1 MSGNGHRNA
10 VLMANA
16 ARWCDAVLA
25 DAGSEAGRAAARRH
39 GVAFVSIEQLT
50 RAIAGCVARGEP
62 GVRLRDALE
71 RTENGCLKPLSE
83 RQGRRL
89 LKFLVARGH
98 VQRAGELMQPVGL
111 GELL

>member
-1 MSGNGHRNA
+1 MSGNGQRNA

-50 RAIAGCVARGEP
+50 RARAMLRGANP
-62 GVRLRDALE
+62 A
-71 RTENGCLKPLSE
+71 S
-83 RQGRRL
+83 
-89 LKFLVARGH
+89 A
-98 VQRAGELMQPVGL
+98 
-111 GELL
+111 

>member
-1 MSGNGHRNA
+1 MQRGTSEGLVGTPSADPPRAEPMSGNGQRNA

-50 RAIAGCVARGEP
+50 RAIAGYVARGE
-62 GVRLRDALE
+62 
-71 RTENGCLKPLSE
+71 GC
-83 RQGRRL
+83 
-89 LKFLVARGH
+89 A
-98 VQRAGELMQPVGL
+98 
-111 GELL
+111 

>member
-1 MSGNGHRNA
+1 MR
-10 VLMANA
+10 A
-16 ARWCDAVLA
+16 AR
-25 DAGSEAGRAAARRH
+25 AGRAAAWRH

-50 RAIAGCVARGEP
+50 RAIAGYVARGEP

-71 RTENGCLKPLSE
+71 RTQNGSLEPLSE

-98 VQRAGELMQPVGL
+98 VQCAGDLMQPVRL

>member
-1 MSGNGHRNA
+1 MSGNGQRNA

-50 RAIAGCVARGEP
+50 RPSRVMLRGANP
-62 GVRLRDALE
+62 ASG
-71 RTENGCLKPLSE
+71 
-83 RQGRRL
+83 
-89 LKFLVARGH
+89 
-98 VQRAGELMQPVGL
+98 
-111 GELL
+111 